1 MKTQAQLATNNPT
14 KNTSMLMELTIYA
27 LYGILSILAG
37 VPVLATILGFL
48 GSAATAFAIRL
59 LAAGAGSASGAKLS
73 TTLSTKEFWIKVGI
87 GFSCSL
93 ALSTTVHNLMLP
105 KWDINAV
112 YFIIGCTGVLLLKIL
127 TRFFKAVERR
137 ADDVANAAS
146 DAVVGKMGG
155 GKTRGKKDA
164 DR

>member
-1 MKTQAQLATNNPT
+1 METQRIEIRNHNPT
-14 KNTSMLMELTIYA
+14 KDKSMLMELTIYA
-27 LYGILSILAG
+27 LYGILSILSG
-37 VPVLATILGFL
+37 VPVLATVLGFL
-48 GSAATAFAIRL
+48 GSAATAFAIRA

-73 TTLSTKEFWIKVGI
+73 TTLSTSEFWVKVGI

-93 ALSTTVHNLMLP
+93 ALSTTVHDLLLP
-105 KWDINAV
+105 KWDINSV

-127 TRFFKAVERR
+127 TRFFKAIERR

-146 DAVVGKMGG
+146 DAVVGKIG
-155 GKTRGKKDA
+155 GKGKTKKDA

>member
-1 MKTQAQLATNNPT
+1 MKTQDLTATNNPT
-14 KNTSMLMELTIYA
+14 KDISMLMELTIYA

-48 GSAATAFAIRL
+48 GSAATAFAIKA

-73 TTLSTKEFWIKVGI
+73 ATISTSEFWIKVGI

-93 ALSTTVHNLMLP
+93 ALSSTVHELVLP
-105 KWDINAV
+105 KWDVNAV
-112 YFIIGCTGVLLLKIL
+112 YFLIGCTGVLILKIV
-127 TRFFKAVERR
+127 TRFFKTLERR
-137 ADDVANAAS
+137 ADDVANAGT
-146 DAVVGKMGG
+146 DAVLGKMGG

-164 DR
+164 DK

>member
-1 MKTQAQLATNNPT
+1 MKTQNIEIRNHNPT

-27 LYGILSILAG
+27 LYGLLSLLAG

-48 GSAATAFAIRL
+48 GSAATAFAIKA

-73 TTLSTKEFWIKVGI
+73 TILSTSEFWIKVGI

-93 ALSTTVHNLMLP
+93 ALSTTVHDLLLP

-112 YFIIGCTGVLLLKIL
+112 YFMIGCTGVLLLKII
-127 TRFFKAVERR
+127 TRFFKAIERR
-137 ADDVANAAS
+137 ADDVANAGA
-146 DAVVGKMGG
+146 DAVVGKIG
-155 GKTRGKKDA
+155 GKKGKKDA
-164 DR
+164 DSN

>member
-1 MKTQAQLATNNPT
+1 METRDIEIRNHNPT

-48 GSAATAFAIRL
+48 GSAATAFAIKA

-112 YFIIGCTGVLLLKIL
+112 YFLVGCTGVLLLKIV
-127 TRFFKAVERR
+127 TRFFRAVESR
-137 ADDVANAAS
+137 ADDVA
-146 DAVVGKMGG
+146 DAGADAFISRIGG
-155 GKTRGKKDA
+155 GKKGKRNA